1 MEIID
6 GKETY
11 TIKEIRQIAK
21 ILNISTVETLILLAR
36 YKGIIKGG
44 EEYVQWRNGA
54 VKRYSKNTIES

>member
-11 TIKEIRQIAK
+11 TIKEIKQIAK
-21 ILNISTVETLILLAR
+21 ILNISAKETLILLAR

-54 VKRYSKNTIES
+54 VKRHSKNTIES